1 MSNLGGYQTMT
12 TMAKKCGGPAKF
24 VFVIAVGGY
33 VVFRTGELVSKRCIK
48 RICNHNEKKKVTLE
62 AAKTYNIIKSAT
74 SNEGVVFQVG
84 DTCRVLGRDDDSILV
99 ELIGADNNPYFVSA
113 DFLGSISDFE

>member
-1 MSNLGGYQTMT
+1 M
-12 TMAKKCGGPAKF
+12 
-24 VFVIAVGGY
+24 
-33 VVFRTGELVSKRCIK
+33 
-48 RICNHNEKKKVTLE
+48 E

>member
-1 MSNLGGYQTMT
+1 M
-12 TMAKKCGGPAKF
+12 
-24 VFVIAVGGY
+24 
-33 VVFRTGELVSKRCIK
+33 
-48 RICNHNEKKKVTLE
+48 E

-99 ELIGADNNPYFVSA
+99 ELIGADNNSYFVSA